1 MGPNTLFRVNRRRRV
16 AGSRARQACM
26 NCKDKKLK
34 CDEGIPAC
42 GNCSRTGTSCLVQDP
57 QTKRHRP
64 RNHVEW
70 LEERVASLEGRDQ
83 RDTSDSSQTP
93 RSVASCNDPDSAQS
107 NACTHGRA
115 DRANDLASRVGMLDF
130 RTTQMEPQYL
140 GSSSA
145 FAFSHIINRSLSR
158 DLPIEQGSGALG
170 NRRQSS
176 PSPCML
182 PEYDVAVALS
192 DSYFKYIHP
201 QYPFLHEPTFRAWE
215 TTLYYPPQD
224 FTADSLP
231 SASLFFLNMV
241 YAVAALLQSKTQSSA
256 EQFYLSAQLY
266 ADVLSNDNLESIQAL
281 LCYAMY
287 SLRSPT
293 GPSLWKISGLA
304 LRQSIE
310 LGYHRGSKRLV
321 PTANPLQREMR
332 KRVFWVAQGIDCTI
346 ALRLGRPL
354 GIALR
359 EVDAEFPSDVDDSS
373 ITEAG
378 ITGPCR
384 TDNSQPLTTMSTAI
398 HVFKLRRIWSRI
410 HTSLFSDVSRSNF
423 EDDAYVSW
431 IGQLRADLD
440 DWLATAPPSR
450 PGTKDDLSIFSIS
463 TWYELNY
470 DYTILLLYRD
480 RLAEYKDS
488 SRRMFDECLRASRN
502 ICQGYRQL
510 YIGTAVRYTWGT
522 LHCLFLAGLTYLHC
536 LWTSPTIRASVRPED
551 VTKTCTDCTM
561 VLVAIAEGWDGA
573 APYRDTFEALANRT
587 VTMVINRYQED
598 PPPLSPPGSFDLP
611 GDGDWT
617 HLIYDMAEAGALD
630 GVEGLSASFVNN
642 FIVQPDSGG
651 SI

>member
-1 MGPNTLFRVNRRRRV
+1 MTP
-16 AGSRARQACM
+16 
-26 NCKDKKLK
+26 
-34 CDEGIPAC
+34 
-42 GNCSRTGTSCLVQDP
+42 CLVQDP

-64 RNHVEW
+64 RNHLEW
-70 LEERVASLEGRDQ
+70 LEERVASLEGRDP
-83 RDTSDSSQTP
+83 REPSDSSQTP
-93 RSVASCNDPDSAQS
+93 RSVASCNDHDSARS
-107 NACTHGRA
+107 NTCTHGRA
-115 DRANDLASRVGMLDF
+115 DKAHDLASKVGMLDF

-145 FAFSHIINRSLSR
+145 FAFSRIINHSLSR
-158 DLPIEQGSGALG
+158 DLPVEPGSTALG

-192 DSYFKYIHP
+192 DAYFKYIHP
-201 QYPFLHEPTFRAWE
+201 QYPFLHEPTFRSWE
-215 TTLYYPPQD
+215 TSLYYPSQD

-231 SASLFFLNMV
+231 SAALFFLNMV
-241 YAVAALLQSKTQSSA
+241 YAVAALLRSKTQSSA

-304 LRQSIE
+304 LRQCIQ
-310 LGYHRGSKRLV
+310 LGYHRASKRLV

-373 ITEAG
+373 ITDAG
-378 ITGPCR
+378 VTGPCR
-384 TDNSQPLTTMSTAI
+384 TDIPQPLTTMSTAI
-398 HVFKLRRIWSRI
+398 HVFRLRCIWSRI
-410 HTSLFSDVSRSNF
+410 HTSLFSDVSRSDF
-423 EDDAYVSW
+423 EDDAYTSR
-431 IGQLRADLD
+431 IEQLRADLD
-440 DWLATAPPSR
+440 DWLATAPQSR
-450 PGTKDDLSIFSIS
+450 PGTKADLSIFSIS
-463 TWYELNY
+463 AWYEMNY
-470 DYTILLLYRD
+470 NYTILLLYRD
-480 RLAEYKDS
+480 RLAEYKES
-488 SRRMFDECLRASRN
+488 SHHMFDECLRASRN

-536 LWTSPTIRASVRPED
+536 LWTSPTIRQSVRPED

-573 APYRDTFEALANRT
+573 AAYRDTFEALANRT
-587 VTMVINRYQED
+587 VAMVVNRYQEE
-598 PPPLSPPGSFDLP
+598 PPPLSPPGSFDFTS
-611 GDGDWT
+611 DGDWT

-642 FIVQPDSGG
+642 FIVQPDNGG